1 MLTIKELS
9 LLLKEITILYVEDDI
24 ESQKEISD
32 ILQKFSD
39 NVLVA
44 SNGIEAFDI
53 FNNNEVQLIITDIE
67 MPKMDGIK
75 LVTKIRENDISAPII
90 MLTVHTQNDYLLSCV
105 NLNIQAY
112 IIKPINSL
120 KLKEALYKIV
130 EYLNLT
136 SNIYIHINHELSYD
150 KINALLISSVD
161 KDYKLNKKEQALMK
175 LLTQNKNKL
184 VTYEQIE
191 QSVWSVFNEVMTSS
205 ALRTVVK
212 NLRKKSKLNFIENV
226 SGLGY
231 KLFVKEI

>member
-75 LVTKIRENDISAPII
+75 LVTKIRENDISVPII
-90 MLTVHTQNDYLLSCV
+90 MLTAHTQNDYLLSCV